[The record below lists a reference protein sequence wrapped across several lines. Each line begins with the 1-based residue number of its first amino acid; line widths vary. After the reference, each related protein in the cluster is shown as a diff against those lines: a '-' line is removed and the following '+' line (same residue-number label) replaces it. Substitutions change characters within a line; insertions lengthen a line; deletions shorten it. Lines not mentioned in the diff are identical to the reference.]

1 MPEHIP
7 ELLCPAGSREAALAA
22 LCGGADALYMG
33 ASGFGARAGAG
44 FDAASLNEIISLA
57 HLYGRRVYVTVNT
70 LVKENELPALRDM
83 LSFLCSVRTDAVL
96 VQDLGVLEMI
106 ASEFPQ
112 LCVHAS
118 TQMALH
124 NVEGVKLL
132 HSLGVSRVVLAREC
146 TLETIKAVAA
156 TGMEAEVFIHGAQ
169 CVCVSGQCRYSGLI
183 GGRSGNRG
191 RCAQPCRLP
200 YEWEGQ
206 NGYWLS
212 PRDLCLYSRLQ
223 ELTDAGVSAMKIEGR
238 LKRPEYVSV
247 VTKAYRQALD
257 AIAAGSPVP
266 PQPESLSSVFSRG
279 FFSGYAFGDRDTAVI
294 NPVRPSAAGVPIGR
308 IGRVWKKGSNVFCDI
323 KLTQSLHNGDGL
335 QVRGR
340 SEQDLIYSG
349 PDVPSGQQA
358 VLRLHHAAAMN
369 DEVVRIDD
377 EQLLSAARAASNEA
391 CLPRIPFDAALALQA
406 GEPAYLTVSAGQ
418 TCITVKG
425 DTVEAAQ
432 SVPLDTERARRAI
445 GKTGDTHFT
454 LNELTLSGEGGYLSA
469 ASLNSLRRSALAEL
483 TQACASAHA
492 LPESRLTL
500 PPRQMPVP
508 GKPRLYVQ
516 FCHADMAAALLNA
529 GAEALVYAPLDIRE
543 PVLSEELAK
552 LPESTYVA
560 LPVQLTDAAQSRLFA
575 KISDHHLRLWAG
587 SVGQLSPE
595 HTAASGEGVPCWNS
609 LAADMLTRFGVHTAV
624 LPREL
629 KGSEISALTAGFPHL
644 EWILPV
650 YGRAR
655 LMYLNHCPARTAL
668 GLQGK
673 RDKCALCDQGRG
685 CMGRSL
691 TDRMGKNF
699 PLLPVHTDEGCLVQ
713 LLSCDIRAL
722 GEYADRRY
730 SWLVDLTTENEEE
743 SCALVK
749 SWRTARDGG
758 AMPETGALERYINGV
773 E

>member
-1 MPEHIP
+1 MPEHNP

-44 FDAASLNEIISLA
+44 FDAASLSEIISLA

-70 LVKENELPALRDM
+70 LVKEIELSALRDT
-83 LSFLCSVRTDAVL
+83 LSFLCSVHADAVL
-96 VQDLGVLEMI
+96 VQDLGVLELI
-106 ASEFPQ
+106 ANEFPQ

-118 TQMALH
+118 TQMAIH
-124 NVEGVKLL
+124 NAEGAKLL
-132 HSLGVSRVVLAREC
+132 RSLGVSRVVLAREC
-146 TLETIKAVAA
+146 TLEAIKAVAA
-156 TGMEAEVFIHGAQ
+156 TGMETEVFIHGAQ

-200 YEWEGQ
+200 YDWEGQ

-223 ELTDAGVSAMKIEGR
+223 ALTDAGVSAMKIEGR

-257 AIAAGSPVP
+257 AISSGRPVP

-294 NPVRPSAAGVPIGR
+294 NPVRPSAAGVPVGR
-308 IGRVWKKGSNVFCDI
+308 IGRVWKKGSNIFCDL
-323 KLTQSLHNGDGL
+323 KLLRNLHNGDGL

-358 VLRLHHAAAMN
+358 VLRLHHPAAVN

-377 EQLLSAARAASNEA
+377 EQLLNAARAASSEA
-391 CLPRIPFDAALALQA
+391 CLPRISFDAVLTLQI
-406 GEPAYLTVSAGQ
+406 GKPSHLTVSSGPV
-418 TCITVKG
+418 CIAVNG

-432 SVPLDTERARRAI
+432 SIPLDEERASRAI

-454 LNELTLSGEGGYLSA
+454 LNHLTLSGEGGYLSA
-469 ASLNSLRRSALAEL
+469 ASLNSLRRKALAEL
-483 TQACASAHA
+483 AQACASAHV
-492 LPESRLTL
+492 LPESKLNL
-500 PPRQMPVP
+500 PPRQMPAP
-508 GKPRLYVQ
+508 AEPHLYVQ
-516 FCHADMAAALLNA
+516 FCHANMASSLLNA
-529 GAEALVYAPLDIRE
+529 GAEELVYAPLDIRE
-543 PVLSEELAK
+543 PALSEELAK
-552 LPESTYVA
+552 LPENTYVA
-560 LPVQLTDAAQSRLFA
+560 LPVQLTDAAQSRLLA
-575 KISDHHLRLWAG
+575 AIADHHLRLWAG
-587 SVGQLSPE
+587 SVGQLSSAY
-595 HTAASGEGVPCWNS
+595 TAAAGEGVPCWNS
-609 LAADMLTRFGVHTAV
+609 LAADMLVRFGVHTAV
-624 LPREL
+624 LSREL
-629 KGSEISALTAGFPHL
+629 KSSEITALTAGYPDL
-644 EWILPV
+644 EWVLPV

-673 RDKCALCDQGRG
+673 RDKCALCEQDRG
-685 CMGRSL
+685 CLGRSL
-691 TDRMGKNF
+691 TDRMGKHF
-699 PLLPVHTDEGCLVQ
+699 PLLPVHADEGCLIQ
-713 LLSCDIRAL
+713 LLSCDVREL

-730 SWLVDLTTENEEE
+730 SWLVDLTIENEEE
-743 SCALVK
+743 SCALVQK
-749 SWRTARDGG
+749 WRSAKEGG
-758 AMPETGALERYINGV
+758 TIPEAGALERYINGV

>member
-1 MPEHIP
+1 MPERIP

-44 FDAASLNEIISLA
+44 FDAESLNEIITLA

-70 LVKENELPALRDM
+70 LVKENELPALRDT
-83 LSFLCSVRTDAVL
+83 LSLLCSLRADAVL

-106 ASEFPQ
+106 ANEFPQ

-124 NVEGVKLL
+124 NAEGARLL
-132 HSLGVSRVVLAREC
+132 HSLGVNRVVLAREC
-146 TLETIKAVAA
+146 TLETIRAVAE
-156 TGMEAEVFIHGAQ
+156 TGMETEVFIHGAQ

-206 NGYWLS
+206 SGYWLS

-223 ELTDAGVSAMKIEGR
+223 ALTDAGVSALKIEGR

-247 VTKAYRQALD
+247 VTGAYRQALD
-257 AIAAGSPVP
+257 AIAAGRPVP
-266 PQPESLSSVFSRG
+266 PQPESVSKVFSRG
-279 FFSGYAFGDRDTAVI
+279 FFSGYAFGDRDNAVI

-308 IGRVWKKGSNVFCDI
+308 IGRVWQKGTNTFCDVQ
-323 KLTQSLHNGDGL
+323 LTGSLHNGDGL

-349 PDVPSGQQA
+349 PDVPSGQRA
-358 VLRLHHAAAMN
+358 VLRLHHAAAVN

-377 EQLLSAARAASNEA
+377 EQLLSAARAASGEE
-391 CLPRIPFDAALALQA
+391 CLPRISFDAVLSLQI
-406 GEPAYLTVSAGQ
+406 GEPASLTVTSGEVSV
-418 TCITVKG
+418 TVQG

-432 SVPLDTERARRAI
+432 SAPLDAERVRRAV
-445 GKTGDTHFT
+445 GKTGDTHFA
-454 LNELTLSGEGGYLSA
+454 LNELSVSGEGGYLSA

-483 TQACASAHA
+483 KQACASAHP
-492 LPESRLTL
+492 LPGSNLVL
-500 PPRQMPVP
+500 PPRQTPVP
-508 GKPRLYVQ
+508 GRPRLYVQ
-516 FCHADMAAALLNA
+516 FCHAGMAQALLSA
-529 GAEALVYAPLDIRE
+529 GAEELIYAPLDVRE
-543 PVLSEELAK
+543 PVLSEELSK
-552 LPESTYVA
+552 LPENAYVA
-560 LPVQLTDAAQSRLFA
+560 LPVQLTDAAQSRLLTA
-575 KISDHHLRLWAG
+575 IANHHLRLWAG
-587 SVGQLSPE
+587 SVGQLAPD
-595 HTAASGEGVPCWNS
+595 HDAAAGEGVPCWNS
-609 LAADMLTRFGVHTAV
+609 LAADMLARFGVHTAV

-629 KGSEISALTAGFPHL
+629 KGAEIAAMTAGYPHI

-668 GLQGK
+668 GMQGK
-673 RDKCALCDQGRG
+673 RDKCTLCDQGRG
-685 CMGRSL
+685 CLGRSL
-691 TDRMGKNF
+691 TDRMGKDF
-699 PLLPVHTDEGCLVQ
+699 PLLPVHADEGCLVQ
-713 LLSCDIRAL
+713 LLSCDIREL

-730 SWLVDLTTENEEE
+730 SWLVDLTVESKEE

-749 SWRTARDGG
+749 SWRAAKDGG
-758 AMPETGALERYINGV
+758 ALPETGALERYINGV